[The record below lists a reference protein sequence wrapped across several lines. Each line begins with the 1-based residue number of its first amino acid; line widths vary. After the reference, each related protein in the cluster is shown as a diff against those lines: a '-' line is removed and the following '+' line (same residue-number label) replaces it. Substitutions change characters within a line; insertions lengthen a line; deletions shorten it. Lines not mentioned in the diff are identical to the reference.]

1 MADEDIV
8 PKNGGALKE
17 QVSFIRDR
25 QKELVSTTNEL
36 REDLLTLRGDVV
48 TQEKFDRLLE
58 KVGEI
63 DKQVTALKERLTI
76 YNLAQATFTTIIG
89 AVAAVLGVLFK

>member
-1 MADEDIV
+1 
-8 PKNGGALKE
+8 
-17 QVSFIRDR
+17 
-25 QKELVSTTNEL
+25 LVSTTNEL
-36 REDLLTLRGDVV
+36 KEDILTLRGDVV